1 MPSFLILCL
10 RSRDN
15 LEPWPL
21 MAFLLPPDIGGGR
34 VGPGRAMPDQKY
46 GPEIINDAI
55 LIIIINNNQLINSYY
70 VNLLPWLARD
80 SLVLS
85 FC

>member
-1 MPSFLILCL
+1 
-10 RSRDN
+10 
-15 LEPWPL
+15 
-21 MAFLLPPDIGGGR
+21 
-34 VGPGRAMPDQKY
+34 MPDQKY

-80 SLVLS
+80 SLVLLTVSHEIVS
-85 FC
+85 FWAVRIRSKHAVYMR

>member
-1 MPSFLILCL
+1 
-10 RSRDN
+10 
-15 LEPWPL
+15 
-21 MAFLLPPDIGGGR
+21 MAIRRTIGGGR

-80 SLVLS
+80 SLVLL